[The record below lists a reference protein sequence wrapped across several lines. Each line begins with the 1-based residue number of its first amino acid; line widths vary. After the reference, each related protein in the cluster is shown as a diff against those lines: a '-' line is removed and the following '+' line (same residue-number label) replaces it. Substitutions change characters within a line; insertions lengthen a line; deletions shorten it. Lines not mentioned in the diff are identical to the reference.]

1 MFPHYLIPLIPYKE
15 TQMKFESD
23 YIEKLAKIIADNDL
37 TEISLE
43 DGEQAITIRK
53 DLPEV
58 NMVASAPAAVAAAP
72 QVAPAVA
79 PQASAQAPAAKEEA
93 KGKAITSP
101 MVGTFYAASSPE
113 AAPFVEVGSTVN
125 VGDVVCIIEA
135 MKLMNEI
142 KAEQAGKV
150 VQICVKN
157 GDPIEFGQVLMYVE

>member
-1 MFPHYLIPLIPYKE
+1 
-15 TQMKFESD
+15 MKFESD

-58 NMVASAPAAVAAAP
+58 NMVASAPAVAAAP
-72 QVAPAVA
+72 APVQAA
-79 PQASAQAPAAKEEA
+79 PQASAPQAATKEPEA

-113 AAPFVEVGSTVN
+113 ATPFVEVGSTVN

-150 VQICVKN
+150 TQICVKN